1 MSRTWTFSMEMWDR
15 TKSSLARVSQ
25 LADIQDKPENED
37 IEFDYL
43 TYFIVNIFKISNIG
57 FVVKTV
63 KTIRENK
70 ANSVI

>member
-37 IEFDYL
+37 IEFEIFYCA
-43 TYFIVNIFKISNIG
+43 YFQNIKHWFRGGKNRQ
-57 FVVKTV
+57 K
-63 KTIRENK
+63 NL
-70 ANSVI
+70 

>member
-37 IEFDYL
+37 IEFEIFHSE
-43 TYFIVNIFKISNIG
+43 YFQNIKHWFRGGQNRQKNL
-57 FVVKTV
+57 
-63 KTIRENK
+63 
-70 ANSVI
+70 

>member
-1 MSRTWTFSMEMWDR
+1 MEMWDR

>member
-37 IEFDYL
+37 IEFEIFHSE
-43 TYFIVNIFKISNIG
+43 YF
-57 FVVKTV
+57 
-63 KTIRENK
+63 
-70 ANSVI
+70 

>member
-37 IEFDYL
+37 IEFE
-43 TYFIVNIFKISNIG
+43 TFHCEYFNILNIG
-57 FVVKTV
+57 FRGQNRQK
-63 KTIRENK
+63 IRENK